1 MSQLEASNRI
11 LSILLYSR
19 SVTFQEVRVL
29 VTASTLGSDAKALI
43 IQPTLA
49 G

>member
-11 LSILLYSR
+11 RSILSYSR
-19 SVTFQEVRVL
+19 SVKFQEVRVL
-29 VTASTLGSDAKALI
+29 GTAPALGSDAKALI